1 MESIDIPH
9 QENLAVLSCKD
20 EISTA
25 LNTSQILLCFGETG
39 SGKSTQLPQIID
51 SLNINQKLIC
61 IVKENISSTIN
72 SAEYVALQKNTILG
86 QEIGLRTTIHNK
98 ISNKS
103 KIIYITYER
112 ILNEYIFDRQLS
124 KYSTIILD
132 DVHVQSLQIK
142 LLSEILLKICQ
153 SRIDLKLII
162 TSIPYNI
169 ESLQQY
175 YNNAISI
182 YIPESIF
189 PIDIFHAK
197 MKKLKVSPENNS
209 YIQGALNIIKKIH
222 ERYDIGNILVYL
234 PSLNDVN
241 ILYTLLLQ
249 CISDWKLTNRE
260 LYIYKYLPNINNKE
274 INEIYQHLP
283 IKYTTIAPT
292 ITATSSNTNSN
303 NTTSN
308 STTSTSASQYRVLM
322 RKCILTAEVPDSEIH
337 VPYIRY
343 SVDSG
348 YTLHTVYSSSSGSMY
363 SEQEVIVPITQVCIC
378 VVHCII

>member
-1 MESIDIPH
+1 MESIDIHH
-9 QENLAVLSCKD
+9 QENLAVFSCKD
-20 EISTA
+20 EILTA

-98 ISNKS
+98 ISIKS
-103 KIIYITYER
+103 KIIYKTYET
-112 ILNEYIFDRQLS
+112 ILNEYILDRKLS

-132 DVHVQSLQIK
+132 DVHVQSLHIK

-153 SRIDLKLII
+153 SRIDFKLII

-249 CISDWKLTNRE
+249 CISDWKLSNRE

-274 INEIYQHLP
+274 INEIYQPLP

-292 ITATSSNTNSN
+292 STTTSSNTNSN
-303 NTTSN
+303 NTTP
-308 STTSTSASQYRVLM
+308 TTSASQYRVLM

-348 YTLHTVYSSSSGSMY
+348 YTLHTVCSSSGSMY

-378 VVHCII
+378 VLHCII